1 MRKNYPVYDTETRV
15 REDQYLIS
23 KTDTK
28 GRITYANPTFHEI
41 SGFTQ
46 EELLGKAHNIVRHPD
61 MPPAVYKDFWDTVSQ
76 GKPWLGVVKN
86 RSKDGGYYWMLANA
100 TPIWDNNGLIGYS
113 SVRVRPSDEQIA
125 QAEAL
130 YEDMNAGRSN
140 GYTVRG
146 GQRVRAGWRRAFDV
160 LALPFANTLKAGMF
174 RLAVLTGTSLGLGI
188 GFAANGGFPAPHQ
201 NWWLSG
207 TIALA
212 LVALVY
218 GWVVTQRVIRPLEG
232 VADIARQVA
241 SGNLQITI
249 DSTQRGEVGNLYFYL
264 DIMRKSLISIGNDVD
279 QGINAAA
286 QAAQTLHNNNDLLSE
301 RTHQQ
306 ASSLAQTA
314 TSMEQLTATVRQTA
328 ENANQATQLTSASM
342 EVAQHG
348 GEVVN
353 EVVATMQDIHDSSRK
368 IGDIVSI
375 IEGIAFQTNILAL
388 NAAVES
394 ARAGEA
400 GRGFAVVA
408 GEVRNLAQRSASAAT
423 DIKALIDDSVQR
435 MTLGSVQATRAGE
448 TMQEIVESVR
458 RVSTIMHEISTA
470 TSEQT
475 TGLEQINQAIAQIDG
490 ATHNNAQMVQEL
502 GSTIDTL
509 SVETAKLYQ
518 AISVLDTGKQTNHLQ
533 AKKAR
538 ATDSTH
544 LNQLS
549 NSPLP
554 TLQGNQQRAS
564 TALLEGS

>member
-1 MRKNYPVYDTETRV
+1 MRQNFPVYNTETRV
-15 REDQYLIS
+15 REDLYLIS

-61 MPPAVYKDFWDTVSQ
+61 MPPAVYKDFWDTVSK

-100 TPIWDNNGLIGYS
+100 TPIWNNDSLVGYS
-113 SVRVRPSDEQIA
+113 SVRVRPTDEQIA
-125 QAEAL
+125 QAQAL
-130 YEDMNAGRSN
+130 YEDMNAGRSS
-140 GYTVRG
+140 GYTVKG
-146 GQRVRAGWRRAFDV
+146 GQRVRAGWRRALNV

-174 RLAVLTGTSLGLGI
+174 RVGILTGISLGLAMW
-188 GFAANGGFPAPHQ
+188 FAAHGGFPAEQ
-201 NWWLSG
+201 QVWWLSG
-207 TIALA
+207 VAALA
-212 LVALVY
+212 LVALGY

-241 SGNLQITI
+241 AGNLQIPI
-249 DSTQRGEVGNLYFYL
+249 DGTQRGEVGNLYFYL
-264 DIMRKSLISIGNDVD
+264 DLMRKSLVSIANDVEL
-279 QGINAAA
+279 GISAAS
-286 QAAQTLHNNNDLLSE
+286 QAAQTLHNNNDRLSE

-314 TSMEQLTATVRQTA
+314 TSMEQLTVTVRQTA
-328 ENANQATQLTSASM
+328 DNAHQATQLTAASM
-342 EVAQHG
+342 KIAQRG

-353 EVVATMQDIHDSSRK
+353 EVVTTMRDMHDSSRR
-368 IGDIVSI
+368 IGDIVSM

-408 GEVRNLAQRSASAAT
+408 GEVRSLAQRSAAAAT

-435 MTLGSVQATRAGE
+435 MTVGSEQATRAGQ

-458 RVSTIMHEISTA
+458 RVTDIMDEISTA
-470 TSEQT
+470 TAEQT
-475 TGLEQINQAIAQIDG
+475 TGLEQINQAIAQIDS
-490 ATHNNAQMVQEL
+490 ATHNNAQMVEDL
-502 GSTIDTL
+502 GGTIDTL
-509 SVETAKLYQ
+509 AQETATLHQ
-518 AISVLDTGKQTNHLQ
+518 AISVLDTGKQTVTLQ
-533 AKKAR
+533 TQQR
-538 ATDSTH
+538 HSTA
-544 LNQLS
+544 QVS
-549 NSPLP
+549 NRPLP
-554 TLQGNQQRAS
+554 TLQLGQQRA
-564 TALLEGS
+564 AKVLLESS